1 MKNIDE
7 LMAYLYSLDMKLWV
21 EGERLRYRISKE
33 SLTPTLRAEL
43 AERKTEI
50 ITFLRQANL
59 ATHSHLPPIQL
70 VPRDEELSLSFA
82 QQRLWFITQM
92 EGKSAPYN
100 EFFEVNIK
108 GPLKV
113 AVLAQ
118 SLTEIVKRHEILRT
132 SFPTKDGRPF
142 QVIAPTQ
149 AVLLPVVDLRSLP
162 EPEQRNNVR
171 QLAIEDIQRPFDLV
185 TGPLLRVSLLRLPDI
200 ETDHGNLMSN
210 HVMRLT
216 IHHIIADGW
225 SKGVIIRELSILYT
239 AFSQD
244 QPSPLSPLPIQYADF
259 AHWQRQW
266 LTGELLETQLNYWRQ
281 QLADVPA
288 LLELPTDRP
297 RPPLQTFRGN
307 SQLFEINQEL
317 KQQLTQL
324 SQQSGTTL
332 FMTLFA
338 AFVTLL
344 SRYSGQEDIVVGS
357 PIANRN
363 RHEIE
368 SLIGFFVNTLVL
380 RTHLSGNPSFIDLLA
395 QVKQVALDAYAHQ
408 DVPFEQLVEVL
419 QPERNLSH
427 SPFFQVIFILQNAP
441 MANLELPGLSLSIN
455 ETEYATAKFDLTL
468 SLEET
473 AQGIKGQIEYNTDL
487 FDATTI
493 TRMMGHFQTLLEGI
507 VTHPEQRLSELPL
520 LTEAERHQLLV
531 KWNDTATDYPA
542 EQCIHQLFEAQVEKT
557 PDAVAVVF
565 ENQQLTYQALN
576 ARANQLAHYL
586 QTLGVKP
593 ETLVSICLERSLEM
607 VIGLLGILKAGGAY
621 LPLDPVYPSAR
632 LAFMLEDAGVPVLL
646 TQSSLTEGL
655 PNTTAQ
661 VVCLDVEAEALSQLS
676 AVNLRSGVEPTNLAY
691 VIYTSGSTGKP
702 KGVAVPHQAVNR
714 LVFNTN
720 YIQLESSDRIAQV
733 SNVSFDAA
741 TFEIWGAL
749 LHGARLVG
757 IAKDIALSPHEFTTS
772 LRDQEITVL
781 FLTTALFNQL
791 AREVPLIFNQM
802 RYILFGGEAV
812 EPRWVS
818 KILQHG
824 PPQRLL
830 HVYGPTEN
838 TTFSS
843 WYLVKNVPEGA
854 ITIPIGGPI
863 SNTQLFVLDKHLQPT
878 PIGVLGELHVGG
890 AGLARGYLN
899 RPDLTQEKF
908 IPNPFSADSEARLY
922 KTGDLVRYLP
932 DGNIEYLSRVDNQ
945 VKIRGFRI
953 ELGEIEAVLAQFPSV
968 RENVVIVHEVS
979 QTDKRLVACIVA
991 NEGQVIDN
999 TELRDF
1005 LTERLPN
1012 YMVPSTFV
1020 NLDTLPLTP
1029 NGKVD
1034 RRALSQLAMGSYQ
1047 LSEKTFVAPRTP
1059 EEKQLA
1065 DIWAE
1070 LLKVERVGIHDNF
1083 FELGGHSLLVPQVV
1097 SRVRNTFSIGLPIPY
1112 LFKSPTVAGLAKH
1125 IKAIRYPHSSEMSK
1139 NECEFPI
1146 LVPIQTQGLKR
1157 PLFCVVPGHGDIF
1170 ALEGVSKHLGND
1182 QPFFV
1187 IQAPYQDKKAP
1198 RPDVKEL
1205 ASRYLQEI
1213 RAIQNNGPYR
1223 LAGYCAGGTVAFEI
1237 AQQLQA
1243 QGQSIELLILL
1254 DTGFKISFWHK
1265 LFYKTALKAAPI
1277 FLPPRHENNSR
1288 NVRIFNNI
1296 FRDDGA
1302 VTHFLAACNYVPQP
1316 YQGRIVF
1323 VQGEE
1328 SELKELGFPQQ
1339 WEKVASGGLDF
1350 ITVPG
1355 DHDSFVRSPN
1365 DQVLAQK
1372 LKDYL
1377 EQFEQQDNYRG
1388 EEE

>member
-621 LPLDPVYPSAR
+621 LPLDPVYPAVR
-632 LAFMLEDAGVPVLL
+632 LAFMLEDTQVPVLL
-646 TQSSLTEGL
+646 TQTSLIDKL

-661 VVCLDVEAEALSQLS
+661 VVFLDAEAEALSQLNS
-676 AVNLRSGVEPTNLAY
+676 DNPVSGVTPSHLAY

-702 KGVAVPHQAVNR
+702 KGVLIAHQGLCNLAQAQ
-714 LVFNTN
+714 
-720 YIQLESSDRIAQV
+720 IQLFEVQLDSRILQFA
-733 SNVSFDAA
+733 SLSFDVAISDIVMALCSGA
-741 TFEIWGAL
+741 TLCLVTQYSIMSPSELVQILGNQSITHLEIPASVLGTLFFEEL
-749 LHGARLVG
+749 
-757 IAKDIALSPHEFTTS
+757 PS
-772 LRDQEITVL
+772 LQT
-781 FLTTALFNQL
+781 
-791 AREVPLIFNQM
+791 LIV
-802 RYILFGGEAV
+802 GGETGSPSIVAQ
-812 EPRWVS
+812 WS
-818 KILQHG
+818 KGRHFFNA
-824 PPQRLL
+824 
-830 HVYGPTEN
+830 YGPTEGTVCATVFEN
-838 TTFSS
+838 TAGSS
-843 WYLVKNVPEGA
+843 STL
-854 ITIPIGGPI
+854 PIGRPI
-863 SNTQLFVLDKHLQPT
+863 ANIQTYILDHYLQPV
-878 PIGVLGELHVGG
+878 PIGIQGELHVGG
-890 AGLARGYLN
+890 VGLARGYLN

-932 DGNIEYLSRVDNQ
+932 DGNIEYLGRIDNQ

-953 ELGEIEAVLAQFPSV
+953 ERGEIEAVLAQFPRV
-968 RENVVIVHEVS
+968 RENVVIVQEAS
-979 QTDKRLVACIVA
+979 KTDKRLVACIVA

-999 TELRDF
+999 TELREF
-1005 LTERLPN
+1005 LAERLPN
-1012 YMVPSTFV
+1012 YMVPSAFV
-1020 NLDTLPLTP
+1020 NLDAIPLTP

-1034 RRALSQLAMGSYQ
+1034 RRALSQLSVDSYQ

-1083 FELGGHSLLVPQVV
+1083 FELGGHSLLVPQIVY
-1097 SRVRNTFSIGLPIPY
+1097 RVRDTFSVGLPIPY

-1125 IKAIRYPHSSEMSK
+1125 IKALRYPHSAEMLK
-1139 NECEFPI
+1139 NEREFPT

-1182 QPFFV
+1182 QPVFV

-1213 RAIQNNGPYR
+1213 RVVQKNGPYR
-1223 LAGYCAGGTVAFEI
+1223 LAGYCAGGTVAFEM

-1302 VTHFLAACNYVPQP
+1302 VTHFLAACSYVPQP

-1339 WEKVASGGLDF
+1339 WEKVAGGGLYF
-1350 ITVPG
+1350 MTVPG